1 MRVSKKT
8 VKQIEDLLLK
18 AEKIANE
25 ELGLVNIF
33 YNERFI
39 ELFIANRLGHKYGN
53 STQGGDAIESDTG
66 KPTEYK
72 AINTRSKSGKGT
84 FQFHWLSENKIEE
97 YKKTKNM
104 YFAIRDGITILK
116 IYKVSTKKIM
126 PLVDKNATG
135 SKDISGHAGFSER
148 TLIDKLG
155 AKLVYPI
162 KNKKS
167 TTKRK
172 IE

>member
-1 MRVSKKT
+1 MSTRKKA

-39 ELFIANRLGHKYGN
+39 ELFIAERLGHKYGN
-53 STQGGDAIESDTG
+53 DTQGGDAVESDSG

-84 FQFHWLSENKIEE
+84 FQFHWLSDNKIVE

-116 IYKVSTKKIM
+116 IYKVSTEKIM

-135 SKDISGHAGFSER
+135 SKDIGGHAGFSER

-155 AKLVYPI
+155 AKLVYPT
-162 KNKKS
+162 K
-167 TTKRK
+167 TT
-172 IE
+172 

>member
-1 MRVSKKT
+1 MAAKVYI
-8 VKQIEDLLLK
+8 VNQIEDLLLK

-39 ELFIANRLGHKYGN
+39 ELFIAKRLGHKYGN
-53 STQGGDAIESDTG
+53 NTQGGDAIESDTG

-72 AINTRSKSGKGT
+72 AINTRRKSGKGT
-84 FQFHWLSENKIEE
+84 FQFHWLSKNKIEE
-97 YKKTKNM
+97 YKKTRNM
-104 YFAIRDGITILK
+104 YFSIRDGITILK

-135 SKDISGHAGFSER
+135 SKDIGGHAGFSER

-155 AKLVYPI
+155 AKLVYPT
-162 KNKKS
+162 KTKKS

-172 IE
+172 IK

>member
-1 MRVSKKT
+1 MRISKKT
-8 VKQIEDLLLK
+8 IKKIEDLLLK
-18 AEKIANE
+18 AEKIAND

-39 ELFIANRLGHKYGN
+39 ELFIAERLGHKYGN
-53 STQGGDAIESDTG
+53 NTQGGDAIESDTG

-72 AINTRSKSGKGT
+72 AINTRNKSGTGT

-104 YFAIRDGITILK
+104 YFAIRDGITILR

-135 SKDISGHAGFSER
+135 SKDISGHAGFSEK
-148 TLIDKLG
+148 TLIEKLD
-155 AKLVYPI
+155 AKLVYPR
-162 KNKKS
+162 
-167 TTKRK
+167 KRS
-172 IE
+172 

>member
-1 MRVSKKT
+1 MRKRKT
-8 VKQIEDLLLK
+8 TVQQIEDLLLK
-18 AEKIANE
+18 AEKMANK
-25 ELGLVNIF
+25 ELDLVNIF

-39 ELFIANRLGHKYGN
+39 ELFIAERLGHKYGN
-53 STQGGDAIESDTG
+53 NTQGGDAIESDTE

-97 YKKTKNM
+97 YKKTENM

-116 IYKVSTKKIM
+116 IYKVSTEKIM

-135 SKDISGHAGFSER
+135 SKDISGHAGFSES
-148 TLIDKLG
+148 TLIEKLK
-155 AKLVYPI
+155 ADLVYER
-162 KNKKS
+162 
-167 TTKRK
+167 KRS
-172 IE
+172 

>member
-1 MRVSKKT
+1 MRKSKNT
-8 VKQIEDLLLK
+8 VLEIEALLLK

-25 ELGLVNIF
+25 KLGLVNIF

-39 ELFIANRLGHKYGN
+39 ELFIAERLGHRYGN
-53 STQGGDAIESDTG
+53 NTQGGDAIESVTS

-84 FQFHWLSENKIEE
+84 FQFHWLSENKIEK
-97 YKKTKNM
+97 YKKTENM

-135 SKDISGHAGFSER
+135 SNDISGHAGFSEK
-148 TLIDKLG
+148 TLTEKLD
-155 AKLVYPI
+155 AELVYLR
-162 KNKKS
+162 
-167 TTKRK
+167 KRS
-172 IE
+172 